1 MKSFKQY
8 LTENKKVYSFKIK
21 IAGEIPEGFL
31 DGLKNT
37 LEKYEIVNLQEIN
50 KTPIQKL
57 PLDFPEIE
65 NSEVTTYEII
75 TEYPITA
82 PELEKQVVTLGVGAN
97 RMKIRGSGEPS
108 EIRQIEMEIE
118 TEETD
123 KIALLNDSEYS
134 EVSEID
140 HKDYFGEENK
150 NSFLQDLA
158 KAQQERL
165 KELEYDKLNP
175 DIYEQDYLKQ
185 DNKKS
190 AVGS

>member
-8 LTENKKVYSFKIK
+8 LTENKKVYSFKVK
-21 IAGEIPEGFL
+21 VAGEIPEGFL

-37 LEKYEIVNLQEIN
+37 LDRYEIVNLQEVN

-57 PLDFPEIE
+57 PMDFPEME
-65 NSEVTTYEII
+65 NAEVTTFEII

-97 RMKIRGSGEPS
+97 KMKIRGSGEPS

-118 TEETD
+118 KEETETS
-123 KIALLNDSEYS
+123 ALLNDAEYS

-140 HKDYFGEENK
+140 HNDYFGEENK
-150 NSFLQDLA
+150 SSFLQDLA

-165 KELEYDKLNP
+165 KELEYDKLDPNV
-175 DIYEQDYLKQ
+175 YEQDYLKQ
-185 DNKKS
+185 DDKKS
-190 AVGS
+190 PVGS

>member
-31 DGLKNT
+31 DELKNT